1 MLVVNVFL
9 IYFQSIE
16 TLHARVTLGGIH
28 GESKKSLVAKPLS
41 RMRPRVTRWWYKP
54 CCFSNINYSVIMLS
68 RYWSL
73 SQHGRIQPHSKS
85 KAWQLSTQLR
95 LTPIPHEFFL
105 CLMFVTRRKTSF
117 LILYWAQNLPSLLFL
132 STDNTLSTFLI
143 LAVCRTRVVIDLAH
157 CRVSVAQ
164 W

>member
-1 MLVVNVFL
+1 MLVVNVLL

-41 RMRPRVTRWWYKP
+41 RVKPRVTKWWYKP
-54 CCFSNINYSVIMLS
+54 CCFSNINYLVIMLS

-73 SQHGRIQPHSKS
+73 SQHGQIQPHSKS

-95 LTPIPHEFFL
+95 LSPIPHGDSEFFL
-105 CLMFVTRRKTSF
+105 CPTFVTRRKTSI
-117 LILYWAQNLPSLLFL
+117 LILNRAQNLPSLLFL

-143 LAVCRTRVVIDLAH
+143 LAVCRKRVIWT
-157 CRVSVAQ
+157 S
-164 W
+164 